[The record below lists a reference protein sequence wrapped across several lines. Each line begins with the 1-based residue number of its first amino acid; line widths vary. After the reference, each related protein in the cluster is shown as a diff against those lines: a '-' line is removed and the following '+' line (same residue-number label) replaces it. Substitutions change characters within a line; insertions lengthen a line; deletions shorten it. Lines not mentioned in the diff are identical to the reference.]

1 MNSFYVDTNVILSFV
16 EEDENFEK
24 SKKVKEFKNLVTG
37 EITVLELN
45 SFYSRKL
52 KDYLKAKATTIY
64 ALKVF
69 NVSVIKIDFN
79 KIMKEAIEVS
89 PKLQLKTLDVL
100 QLSSAKIISSTFV
113 TFDKDIL
120 SKKEIIEK
128 ELNLKILEV

>member
-52 KDYLKAKATTIY
+52 KNYLEAKAATIY

-69 NVSVIKIDFN
+69 NVSIIKVDFN
-79 KIMKEAIEVS
+79 KIIKEAIE
-89 PKLQLKTLDVL
+89 
-100 QLSSAKIISSTFV
+100 ISS
-113 TFDKDIL
+113 KL
-120 SKKEIIEK
+120 
-128 ELNLKILEV
+128 